1 MQGLIDEKDQDF
13 SHRIDKIKK
22 LLSDNQ
28 NSYKKSNQIIVETVN
43 VLKPNL
49 DSAQRECLAPSFI
62 IHYWIITF
70 LWISHM

>member
-62 IHYWIITF
+62 IHY
-70 LWISHM
+70 